1 MIDIINFGAGWFST
15 LGDGEAE
22 AVTDRLSA
30 LARGRAAG
38 PWWGAELMWR
48 MSTISV
54 PLLA

>member
-1 MIDIINFGAGWFST
+1 VIDIINFGAGWFST